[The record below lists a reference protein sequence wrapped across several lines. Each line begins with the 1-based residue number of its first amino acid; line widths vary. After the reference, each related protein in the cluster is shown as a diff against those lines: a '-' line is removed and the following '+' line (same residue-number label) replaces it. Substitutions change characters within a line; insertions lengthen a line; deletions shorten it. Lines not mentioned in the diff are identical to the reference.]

1 MDITVSVRD
10 GWALLT
16 DTSSGRTAVCVP
28 EVLPDRMTF
37 HLKGWH
43 ESYDDAY
50 LVIAAMD
57 ALGVS
62 ITDFNGGSL
71 EALDQ
76 ESPPQAV
83 EAAPSE

>member
-16 DTSSGRTAVCVP
+16 DTSTGRTAVCIP

-43 ESYDDAY
+43 ATYDDAY

-62 ITDFNGGSL
+62 ITDFDGGGSS
-71 EALDQ
+71 EEVDQ
-76 ESPPQAV
+76 EPPQ
-83 EAAPSE
+83 EIAAEPA